1 MPEPGWGFQNS
12 VVSSEKARQCVCVI
26 GVTKAGR
33 GMPGIYSELEDH
45 RRGRQDGPR
54 SYFRSLQPLS
64 EARFYGF

>member
-1 MPEPGWGFQNS
+1 M
-12 VVSSEKARQCVCVI
+12 CVI